1 MALEVDAQV
10 AARILTLEAEHKVK
24 LSLLQTE
31 LKEEIELLKIENR
44 NLQEK
49 LQHETHLKEDLESV
63 SSDPQQGSVFF
74 RKACSLCAQGGP
86 QDTLNYVWHC
96 YWSVCTRCLR
106 KEMQVG
112 FPESFVKV
120 WYPRAEPVWLLKEMV
135 RHPHGS

>member
-10 AARILTLEAEHKVK
+10 AARILSLEAEQKVK

-49 LQHETHLKEDLESV
+49 LQHETHLKEDLENV
-63 SSDPQQGSVFF
+63 SSDPQKGSVFLW
-74 RKACSLCAQGGP
+74 KACGLCTPGGP
-86 QDTLNYVWHC
+86 EDTLNYAWHC
-96 YWSVCTRCLR
+96 CRSVCTRFLR

-112 FPESFVKV
+112 FPENYFKV
-120 WYPRAEPVWLLKEMV
+120 WYPRPEPV
-135 RHPHGS
+135 